1 MILTAPTTIQAVP
14 ISPKYAS
21 ESRILTFD
29 FTALLGSG
37 ETLVSITSAPSAIVI
52 SGTDPNPGAIISG
65 SSSLTSPYVY
75 QMITGG
81 IAGTIYQV
89 AITVSTSENEVLTG
103 KVVFAVV

>member
-14 ISPKYAS
+14 VSPKYAT

-29 FTALLGSG
+29 FTNLLGPG
-37 ETLVSITSAPSAIVI
+37 ESILSISTSPSATVI
-52 SGTDPNPGAIISG
+52 SGNDPNPSDIISG
-65 SSSLTSPYVY
+65 SASLTSPQVY

-89 AITVSTSENEVLTG
+89 AVTVTTSENEVLTG